1 MADIRETA
9 ILIDHD
15 VEEVRVDTNN
25 RGMAGRLARMGFREV
40 TRSDSDPY
48 RRFVGAIKQIG
59 FRRVRLPSKNP
70 RVIGK
75 NQFKKRNGIEK
86 RPVGST

>member
-25 RGMAGRLARMGFREV
+25 RGMAGRLTRMGFREV
-40 TRSDSDPY
+40 TQSESDSY

-59 FRRVRLPSKNP
+59 FRRLRLPSKNP
-70 RVIGK
+70 GVFRGK
-75 NQFKKRNGIEK
+75 RFEK
-86 RPVGST
+86 RKRTETGTIHR